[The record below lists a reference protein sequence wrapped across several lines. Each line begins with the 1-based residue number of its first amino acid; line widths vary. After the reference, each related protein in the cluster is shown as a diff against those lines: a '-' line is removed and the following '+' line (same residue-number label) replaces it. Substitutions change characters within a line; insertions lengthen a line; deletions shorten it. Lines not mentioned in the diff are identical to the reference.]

1 MLPSLVAAA
10 PARILTSGQLG
21 QPSGASPPS
30 PRLTSNA
37 RGARGRPRDRPRA
50 RLTRERERLRRGV
63 ESRRAERRGA
73 VRGRRSARSRPSPWR
88 RAPGTRARVAVVSRD
103 LTPARAPR
111 RRLASRGAKE
121 CARVSPRRRLARP
134 PSRRPRARRLL
145 APPRAPAPAPRRPP
159 PPPRRRRDADA
170 PTPAGASSSS
180 SSSSSSSPPGSS
192 PSRASAA
199 DAFRPELAAELRRLG
214 LELGE
219 CLDEGSHA
227 AVFEATRLDAST
239 EEEERRAE
247 KVHAASA
254 TAAFDA
260 ASAASASDNAPSS
273 SARSS
278 AGVDAWAAA
287 EGSTRFAVKILS
299 SSKAKSPDAVR
310 DFKREAHRRAR
321 TTPASSA
328 CTTSRRCPNPET
340 RSWSPS
346 CAREET
352 CGTPSRASA
361 PRAEHARA
369 RAPTRRAR
377 RPSPSPSPPASVTCC
392 PIDLLLERRRRAR
405 RARRASG
412 SDAAPEPSR
421 ARARPRRGA
430 GVFARVGLRAPRRQV
445 QQRPLEVLRVLPSRA
460 REAVRLRERRAR
472 GDDAAAPAR
481 RRASG
486 PLAWLGGGARSSS
499 SWRPVGSMLW
509 MAPEMLAPPAEDE
522 APPEGSSGDAADV
535 YALGVVVWE
544 MMTRRVPWVLGDVSR
559 AEVVD
564 AVVRRGERL
573 PMPEGIDPKLAA
585 ALESAWAPRPAD
597 RPSAAAIADALR
609 AAGAEGW
616 GEEARSPPPRPSPTP
631 EGARWSPP
639 LGEEARAEDEE
650 RGGPSRRRTP
660 RATRSPRA
668 RARLKRARARPTPRP
683 PRRKKRLLLR
693 RERAWDLPTG
703 RRRATSNGAT
713 ERRPRTT
720 TRSKPP
726 PRGAPRP
733 PRVASRRRA
742 RIPRVGSAPRARA
755 PTRRRS
761 PRTSPRR
768 LPARLRLRASDA
780 AARKKA
786 LAAKRSECE
795 ALERKA
801 EELKLRS
808 KTDPFAAFTADAKA
822 REARRRRREVEL
834 ETAESEA
841 NDWRATREVLEKAL
855 RRAEK
860 EHGEARRRYR
870 DASRGKGA

>member
-1 MLPSLVAAA
+1 MASGAHSRASPSSPAHRLPRARRDVVASRRAA
-10 PARILTSGQLG
+10 RGPSRARLPAPPPRATPVAEAEGT
-21 QPSGASPPS
+21 PSPRATPSAGAGAASPP
-30 PRLTSNA
+30 
-37 RGARGRPRDRPRA
+37 
-50 RLTRERERLRRGV
+50 
-63 ESRRAERRGA
+63 
-73 VRGRRSARSRPSPWR
+73 
-88 RAPGTRARVAVVSRD
+88 AP
-103 LTPARAPR
+103 
-111 RRLASRGAKE
+111 ASS
-121 CARVSPRRRLARP
+121 SPRRRSP
-134 PSRRPRARRLL
+134 PA
-145 APPRAPAPAPRRPP
+145 
-159 PPPRRRRDADA
+159 
-170 PTPAGASSSS
+170 PAGASSSS
-180 SSSSSSSPPGSS
+180 PPSSS
-192 PSRASAA
+192 PSRASSA

-219 CLDEGSHA
+219 CLDEGSYA

-239 EEEERRAE
+239 EEEERRA
-247 KVHAASA
+247 KKDDAAPA
-254 TAAFDA
+254 DAAADA
-260 ASAASASDNAPSS
+260 ASAASASDPRNAPPS

-310 DFKREAHRRAR
+310 DFKREALLLARVDHPGIVRMHHFAALPESGDAFMVSELCAGGNVWNAVKSERA
-321 TTPASSA
+321 
-328 CTTSRRCPNPET
+328 
-340 RSWSPS
+340 
-346 CAREET
+346 T
-352 CGTPSRASA
+352 CGAMRE
-361 PRAEHARA
+361 R
-369 RAPTRRAR
+369 
-377 RPSPSPSPPASVTCC
+377 
-392 PIDLLLERRRRAR
+392 ERRRAERADEPEPEPEP
-405 RARRASG
+405 AAALASSSSSSSSSDADALDALDALPDQMPLLNLPALALDLAEALAYLHASG
-412 SDAAPEPSR
+412 FAHRDVKSSNVLLKYCASSRRVRAKLCDFGSAAPVGTM
-421 ARARPRRGA
+421 PRR
-430 GVFARVGLRAPRRQV
+430 
-445 QQRPLEVLRVLPSRA
+445 
-460 REAVRLRERRAR
+460 
-472 GDDAAAPAR
+472 PAR

-486 PLAWLGGGARSSS
+486 PLAWLGGARSSER

-522 APPEGSSGDAADV
+522 APPEGFTGDAADV

-573 PMPEGIDPKLAA
+573 PLPEGIDPKLAA

-616 GEEARSPPPRPSPTP
+616 GEEGAFAAAAPLADARGR
-631 EGARWSPP
+631 EVVAA

-650 RGGPSRRRTP
+650 RGPFPEADAASDASAASASEAEAGPSETDTSAAEKKTP
-660 RATRSPRA
+660 PASTREGVGSSDGEE
-668 RARLKRARARPTPRP
+668 KGDV
-683 PRRKKRLLLR
+683 
-693 RERAWDLPTG
+693 ERSDG
-703 RRRATSNGAT
+703 ATSSDDDAFEAAAEGGSETSA
-713 ERRPRTT
+713 R
-720 TRSKPP
+720 
-726 PRGAPRP
+726 
-733 PRVASRRRA
+733 RVASTRSDPSGWFGA
-742 RIPRVGSAPRARA
+742 AGSGPDAAALAADLASALYPHVSA
-755 PTRRRS
+755 S
-761 PRTSPRR
+761 
-768 LPARLRLRASDA
+768 ASDA

>member
-1 MLPSLVAAA
+1 MASGAHSRASPSSPALCLPRARRDVVASRRAA
-10 PARILTSGQLG
+10 RGPSRARLPAPPPRATPVAEAEGT
-21 QPSGASPPS
+21 PSPRATPSAGAGAASPP
-30 PRLTSNA
+30 
-37 RGARGRPRDRPRA
+37 
-50 RLTRERERLRRGV
+50 
-63 ESRRAERRGA
+63 
-73 VRGRRSARSRPSPWR
+73 
-88 RAPGTRARVAVVSRD
+88 AP
-103 LTPARAPR
+103 
-111 RRLASRGAKE
+111 ASS
-121 CARVSPRRRLARP
+121 SPRRRSP
-134 PSRRPRARRLL
+134 PA
-145 APPRAPAPAPRRPP
+145 
-159 PPPRRRRDADA
+159 
-170 PTPAGASSSS
+170 PAGASSSS
-180 SSSSSSSPPGSS
+180 SSSSSPPSSS

-219 CLDEGSHA
+219 CLDEGSYA

-247 KVHAASA
+247 KDDAAPA
-254 TAAFDA
+254 DAAFDA

-310 DFKREAHRRAR
+310 DFKREALLLARVDHPGIVRMHHFAALPESGDAFIVSELCAGGNVWNAVKSERA
-321 TTPASSA
+321 
-328 CTTSRRCPNPET
+328 
-340 RSWSPS
+340 
-346 CAREET
+346 T
-352 CGTPSRASA
+352 CGAMRE
-361 PRAEHARA
+361 R
-369 RAPTRRAR
+369 
-377 RPSPSPSPPASVTCC
+377 
-392 PIDLLLERRRRAR
+392 ERRRAERA
-405 RARRASG
+405 AEDEPEPEPAAALASSSSSSSDADALDALDALPDQMPLLNLPALALDLAEALAYLHASG
-412 SDAAPEPSR
+412 FAHRDVKSSNVLLKYCASSRRVRAKLCDFGSAAPVGTM
-421 ARARPRRGA
+421 PRR
-430 GVFARVGLRAPRRQV
+430 
-445 QQRPLEVLRVLPSRA
+445 
-460 REAVRLRERRAR
+460 
-472 GDDAAAPAR
+472 PAR

-522 APPEGSSGDAADV
+522 APPEGFSGDAADV

-616 GEEARSPPPRPSPTP
+616 GEEGAFAAAAPLADARGR
-631 EGARWSPP
+631 EVVAA

-650 RGGPSRRRTP
+650 RGGAFPEADAASDASAASASEAEASASEADVSAAEKKTP
-660 RATRSPRA
+660 PASTREGVGSSDGE
-668 RARLKRARARPTPRP
+668 
-683 PRRKKRLLLR
+683 KKGDV
-693 RERAWDLPTG
+693 ERSDG
-703 RRRATSNGAT
+703 ATSSDDDAFEAAAEGGSETSA
-713 ERRPRTT
+713 R
-720 TRSKPP
+720 
-726 PRGAPRP
+726 
-733 PRVASRRRA
+733 RVASTRSDPSGWFGA
-742 RIPRVGSAPRARA
+742 AGSGPDAAALAADLASALYPHVSA
-755 PTRRRS
+755 S
-761 PRTSPRR
+761 
-768 LPARLRLRASDA
+768 ASDA

-822 REARRRRREVEL
+822 REARRQRREVEL

>member
-1 MLPSLVAAA
+1 MASGAHSRASPSSPAHRLPRARRDVVASRRAA
-10 PARILTSGQLG
+10 RGPSRARLPAPPPRATPVAEAEGT
-21 QPSGASPPS
+21 PSPRATPSAGAGAASPP
-30 PRLTSNA
+30 
-37 RGARGRPRDRPRA
+37 
-50 RLTRERERLRRGV
+50 
-63 ESRRAERRGA
+63 
-73 VRGRRSARSRPSPWR
+73 
-88 RAPGTRARVAVVSRD
+88 AP
-103 LTPARAPR
+103 
-111 RRLASRGAKE
+111 ASS
-121 CARVSPRRRLARP
+121 SPRRRSP
-134 PSRRPRARRLL
+134 PA
-145 APPRAPAPAPRRPP
+145 
-159 PPPRRRRDADA
+159 
-170 PTPAGASSSS
+170 PAGASSSS
-180 SSSSSSSPPGSS
+180 PPSSS
-192 PSRASAA
+192 PSRASSA

-219 CLDEGSHA
+219 CLDEGSYA

-247 KVHAASA
+247 KDDAAPA
-254 TAAFDA
+254 DAAADA
-260 ASAASASDNAPSS
+260 ASAASASDPRNAPPS

-310 DFKREAHRRAR
+310 DFKREALLLARVDHPGIVRMHHFAALPESGDAFMVSELCAGGNVWNAVKSERA
-321 TTPASSA
+321 
-328 CTTSRRCPNPET
+328 
-340 RSWSPS
+340 
-346 CAREET
+346 T
-352 CGTPSRASA
+352 CGSMRE
-361 PRAEHARA
+361 R
-369 RAPTRRAR
+369 
-377 RPSPSPSPPASVTCC
+377 
-392 PIDLLLERRRRAR
+392 ERRRAERADEPEPEPEP
-405 RARRASG
+405 AAALASSSSSSSSSDADALDALDALPDQMPLLNLPALALDLAEALAYLHASG
-412 SDAAPEPSR
+412 FAHRDVKSSNVLLKYCASSRRVRAKLCDFGSAAPVGTM
-421 ARARPRRGA
+421 PRR
-430 GVFARVGLRAPRRQV
+430 
-445 QQRPLEVLRVLPSRA
+445 
-460 REAVRLRERRAR
+460 
-472 GDDAAAPAR
+472 PAR

-486 PLAWLGGGARSSS
+486 PLAWLGGARSSER

-522 APPEGSSGDAADV
+522 APPEGFTGDAADV

-573 PMPEGIDPKLAA
+573 PLPEGIDPKLAA

-616 GEEARSPPPRPSPTP
+616 GEEGAFAAAAPLADARGR
-631 EGARWSPP
+631 EVVAA

-650 RGGPSRRRTP
+650 RGPFPEADAASDASAASASEAEAGPSETDTSAAEKKTP
-660 RATRSPRA
+660 PASTREGVGSSDGEE
-668 RARLKRARARPTPRP
+668 KGDV
-683 PRRKKRLLLR
+683 
-693 RERAWDLPTG
+693 ERSDG
-703 RRRATSNGAT
+703 ATSSDDDAFEAAAEGGSETSA
-713 ERRPRTT
+713 R
-720 TRSKPP
+720 
-726 PRGAPRP
+726 
-733 PRVASRRRA
+733 RVASTRSDPSGWFGA
-742 RIPRVGSAPRARA
+742 AGSGPDAAALAADLASALYPHVSA
-755 PTRRRS
+755 S
-761 PRTSPRR
+761 
-768 LPARLRLRASDA
+768 ASDA